1 MVDGV
6 AHEVEKGSAV
16 FIPGDAEHGVRNE
29 GAEELK
35 WLYVFPVGNF
45 GEIVYRFE
53 GEGWRK
59 VIPAKL

>member
-6 AHEVEKGSAV
+6 AHDVEKGSAV

-35 WLYVFPVGNF
+35 WFYVFPVGNF
-45 GEIVYRFE
+45 GQA
-53 GEGWRK
+53 G
-59 VIPAKL
+59 